1 MREKDLP
8 IDLAKHKVYSKNARE
23 NSVFRRMTQLQAMS
37 AEWSIGKKQ
46 KPHPDMCPDA
56 VRFSIRIRSR
66 KCQLSEVSSRM
77 ISAMRVL

>member
-37 AEWSIGKKQ
+37 AEWSI
-46 KPHPDMCPDA
+46 
-56 VRFSIRIRSR
+56 
-66 KCQLSEVSSRM
+66 
-77 ISAMRVL
+77 